1 MLHSTPQGAAPRG
14 SHQIGS
20 LSGAVP
26 LVAATMADF
35 DLEAFKKMT
44 PKEKMALAKKYT
56 PEQIAKFQ
64 EQLADEDLD
73 DMDYGVP
80 TGMVEE
86 EEEEFVYNERA
97 WIDEHGVYRTPEA
110 WKDPWVIPRTPRTGA
125 SGRYSA
131 ARTTRPTPSSPRAT
145 TPRISSSGRTGR
157 TRRRRSRRSCCR
169 GSAPSR
175 RSTGSA
181 IR

>member
-1 MLHSTPQGAAPRG
+1 
-14 SHQIGS
+14 
-20 LSGAVP
+20 
-26 LVAATMADF
+26 MADF

-110 WKDPWVIPRTPRTGA
+110 WKDPGSSPRTPRTGA

-131 ARTTRPTPSSPRAT
+131 ARTTRYPKFPEGNYPEDLVKWEDWKDAPTQIPEELLPRKCPEPT
-145 TPRISSSGRTGR
+145 VDWERDP
-157 TRRRRSRRSCCR
+157 
-169 GSAPSR
+169 
-175 RSTGSA
+175 
-181 IR
+181 